1 MTAAMPIPAPT
12 SDTPSAYTIHEI
24 STRGEINELTE
35 VVWKAW
41 WDPYLPN
48 TRIAA
53 PMPGNMNGDR
63 ERGIASNKDRLWND
77 FEKSK
82 DKIWLCVKYNGVEI
96 VGGVVINYAEGSA
109 FPNGC
114 PQLNL
119 YWWPEGEEVKAFCEE
134 MMNQVYTP
142 RSMWM
147 QRPHGGMWNLVVH
160 PKHRGKG
167 VAKMMM
173 DYNSKWLDEKG
184 LEGFVEATEL
194 GRPAYEKGGYQVVL
208 KFSSF
213 LPNGKSDLWKKWY
226 HEMGVSPWYAMWRP
240 KYGKI
245 EAGERNKP
253 WQQGP
258 SIPI

>member
-1 MTAAMPIPAPT
+1 M
-12 SDTPSAYTIHEI
+12 SAYTIHQI
-24 STRGEINELTE
+24 STREEIDALTD
-35 VVWKAW
+35 VVWEAW

-53 PMPGNMNGDR
+53 PIPGNLSGDR
-63 ERGIASNKDRLWND
+63 ERGIAANKERLWTD
-77 FEKSK
+77 FQKS
-82 DKIWLCVKYNGVEI
+82 DGRIWLCVKHNDTGEL
-96 VGGVVINYAEGSA
+96 VGGVVMNFAPGSA

-114 PQLNL
+114 PKLNL
-119 YWWPEGEEVKAFCEE
+119 YWWPEGEEVKEFCEE

-167 VAKMMM
+167 VGRMMM
-173 DYNSKWLDEKG
+173 EYNARELDARG

-194 GRPAYEKGGYQVVL
+194 GRPVYEKGGYQVVM
-208 KFSSF
+208 KFSSY
-213 LPNGKSDLWKKWY
+213 LPTGKPKEWTRWY

-245 EAGERNKP
+245 EPGDRTKP